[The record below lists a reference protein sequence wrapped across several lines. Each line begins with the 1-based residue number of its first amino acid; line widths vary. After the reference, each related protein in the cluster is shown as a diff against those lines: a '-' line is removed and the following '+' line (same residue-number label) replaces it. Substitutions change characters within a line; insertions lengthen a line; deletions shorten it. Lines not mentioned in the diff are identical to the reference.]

1 MKIQAIRL
9 VNFRNFADRTFT
21 LGDRTFLAGV
31 NGAGKS
37 TVIDAISWGL
47 RGVCRGT
54 DARGAGSKDLIRIG
68 ADEATVQVDLGDD
81 GLIIRTVGR
90 NGSSTASVKTDAILA
105 RLGVTDAA
113 LDACIYGRAFFSL
126 HHKEAKDLLLKVL
139 DVRIPVTALPGV
151 ALDPVIPDVDLDTL
165 DLIYKGAFD
174 NRAAAKKALAAVAL
188 PELPKVVNLE
198 HDPVT
203 LAAQATA
210 ARTTERQAA
219 ANLAALT
226 SELHQVVQAR
236 QKLVP
241 VNVDELA
248 GKRGVHEKM
257 LRDETQKA
265 VAAAAVI
272 ADLDA
277 KAGLS
282 QSELGARIQDRKNL
296 ILKVQAHDPERGC
309 VLNSLIPCLTDPKLF
324 VAQVKDLKS
333 QVKALEADVKA
344 GAAQA
349 KELAQAAQTKADA
362 DRAVVYH
369 QGQIAQVDTALEAAD
384 ETDELIARLDA
395 DKARLE
401 KAVATAKDAQDAA
414 IQASGTLASQA
425 QAAAAYQ
432 NAVQNRQAAE
442 DKRSRLADEVER
454 LEALVTLLGP
464 KGVRASAL
472 QNAVA
477 DFEGAINAG
486 LDGFGFKLAIQA
498 EPWEVA
504 ISRDGTTFLPFEL
517 LSDGEKLW
525 TGVCFQQALSAVTGL
540 GFLAVD
546 ATETV
551 VGLNRAMLTRLIML
565 SPVDQIVIAMAK
577 GEGESLPEIDGL
589 TVIPV
594 STSADGPA

>member
-1 MKIQAIRL
+1 MKIRTIRL

-21 LGDRTFLAGV
+21 LGDRTFLAGL

-54 DARGAGSKDLIRIG
+54 DARGAGSKDLIRMG
-68 ADEATVQVDLGDD
+68 ADEATVQVDLGED
-81 GLIIRTVGR
+81 GLITRTVGR
-90 NGSSTASVKTDAILA
+90 NGSSTSSAKSDAILA

-113 LDACIYGRAFFSL
+113 LEACLYGRAFFAL

-139 DVRIPVTALPGV
+139 DVRIPADAIPGV
-151 ALDPVIPDVDLDTL
+151 DLQGRPADLDTL
-165 DLIYKGAFD
+165 DLLFKSAFD

-188 PELPKVVNLE
+188 PDLPKVVPLE
-198 HDPVT
+198 HDSAKLSV
-203 LAAQATA
+203 LATA

-219 ANLAALT
+219 ANLSALT
-226 SELHQVVQAR
+226 TELHQVVQAR
-236 QKLVP
+236 QKLVR

-257 LRDETQKA
+257 LRDETQKS

-272 ADLDA
+272 ADLSQ

-282 QSELGARIQDRKNL
+282 QSELGARIQDRKTL

-309 VLNSLIPCLTDPKLF
+309 VLNPAIPCLTDAKLF
-324 VAQVKDLKS
+324 AAQVKDLKA

-344 GAAQA
+344 GAALA
-349 KELAQAAQTKADA
+349 SELAQAQQAKADA

-369 QGQIAQVDTALEAAD
+369 QGQIAQVDAALEAAD
-384 ETDELIARLDA
+384 DTDRDIGLLDA

-401 KAVATAKDAQDAA
+401 RAVADAKMAQDEAIIRSGSLATDAQN
-414 IQASGTLASQA
+414 
-425 QAAAAYQ
+425 AAAYQ
-432 NAVQNRQAAE
+432 TALQARQAAE
-442 DKRSRLADEVER
+442 DKRDKLAADVER

-472 QNAVA
+472 QDAVA

-504 ISRDGTTFLPFEL
+504 ISRDGVTFLPFDL

-525 TGVCFQQALSAVTGL
+525 TGVAFQQALAAVTGL

-551 VGLNRAMLTRLIML
+551 VGLNRAMLTRVIML

-594 STSADGPA
+594 STPGDGPA